1 MRTHLHDLPV
11 IDPLTSFAALKQT
24 DLATKL
30 FEAVNGDADADVSTA
45 DAGFLLGLLTAG
57 TLRDRV
63 DAACDAPGAPG
74 AGSHL
79 SRSAALMQLQLC
91 ARVRKLAAPK
101 TTALLHSTRIPCK
114 CQRPRPSIVPSRT
127 TLKGARNSLPRT
139 FATGRQVRADMDR
152 FVCAENSFFSFFFF
166 LSAPSPLP
174 YPSRHTKVHHG
185 PRLGFVQGAG
195 RGASRR
201 PGASMDGWAR
211 VHRAP
216 PV

>member
-63 DAACDAPGAPG
+63 DAACDASGAPG
-74 AGSHL
+74 VGSHL
-79 SRSAALMQLQLC
+79 TRSAALMQLQLC

-139 FATGRQVRADMDR
+139 FATGRQAQPSLRRSSCLCNDAR
-152 FVCAENSFFSFFFF
+152 QRPETFSAF
-166 LSAPSPLP
+166 LE
-174 YPSRHTKVHHG
+174 
-185 PRLGFVQGAG
+185 
-195 RGASRR
+195 ASSDQ
-201 PGASMDGWAR
+201 PGYR
-211 VHRAP
+211 
-216 PV
+216 